1 LFFFVDGW
9 SGEPRIGEPDKCSE
23 LRWVDGRNLPA
34 DLVDYVGVALAAIG
48 RGESLALHGW

>member
-1 LFFFVDGW
+1 MDGW